1 MYVWI
6 YSVLIGLYIIN
17 RIFPSLALTYIVGAL
32 AVFAIGISFRRASGL
47 YRITGTAFLLIGSSL
62 FFYLDL
68 PLHTF
73 FLYFESMMGLLA
85 FFFMLPFISTLIH
98 IGHFDTQLNH
108 MLNLKTTQLSQL
120 YRRSSL
126 VSHILGIFLNVAT
139 APLLFKSL
147 SPSLASVQDTRRN
160 QFYTRS
166 ILRGYALCLTWS
178 PLEVLLGMSIDA
190 TGVKYYHIFPIMFTL
205 AILFILLDWYLFSKD
220 KNSDWPIP
228 PSDFQPYQMQRI
240 KRKLLQ
246 LMSVLL
252 SLAFVV
258 TLVDHWLGYGFLF
271 SLVLAIVP
279 FSLTTALLLKKS
291 KQYLTI
297 SVPHWRQRTLNL
309 SNFFFMFLSAGLFV
323 EMVTQTPGVIQLQ
336 SLLAQQT
343 GTILIFYILVGTYFV
358 LCSLIGFHPL
368 ISLAL
373 MIQMLTPFVD
383 QLPAIPT
390 ALVLI
395 SCSLASGM
403 YSPFNISVSLLSS
416 EMKVNPYRIT
426 QWNIGFALCY
436 MVASISLAYGIHIM
450 VG

>member
-6 YSVLIGLYIIN
+6 YSVLVGLYIIN
-17 RIFPSLALTYIVGAL
+17 QIFPSLVLSYIVGIL
-32 AVFAIGISFRRASGL
+32 AVIAIGFSVRRASGL
-47 YRITGTAFLLIGSSL
+47 YLITGTSFLLIGSIF

-68 PLHTF
+68 PWHTF

-147 SPSLASVQDTRRN
+147 SPSLASVHDTSRN

-205 AILFILLDWYLFSKD
+205 AILFILFDWYLFSKD

-228 PSDFQPYQMQRI
+228 SSDFEPHQMQRI
-240 KRKLLQ
+240 KRKLIQ

-252 SLAFVV
+252 LLALAVS
-258 TLVDHWLGYGFLF
+258 LVDHWLGFGFLF
-271 SLVLAIVP
+271 SLVLVIVP
-279 FSLTTALLLKKS
+279 FTLTAAFLMKKS
-291 KQYLTI
+291 KQYMTI
-297 SVPHWRQRTLNL
+297 SVPYWRQRAENL

-323 EMVTQTPGVIQLQ
+323 EMVTQTQGVIRLQ
-336 SLLAQQT
+336 SFLAEQT
-343 GTILIFYILVGTYFV
+343 ETVLIFYVIIGIYFV
-358 LCSLIGFHPL
+358 LCSLGGFHPL

-373 MIQMLTPFVD
+373 MIQMLTPIFD
-383 QLPAIPT
+383 QLPALPT

-403 YSPFNISVSLLSS
+403 YSPFNISVSVLSS
-416 EMKVNPYRIT
+416 EMRVNPFRIT

-436 MVASISLAYGIHIM
+436 MIVSISVAYWIHMI
-450 VG
+450 G